1 MLGPTLVTERLI
13 LRPPEAIDFEPWA
26 AFMLDEESAKF
37 VGGLT
42 PAPTTWRGL
51 RSMIGCWAA
60 DGFGMFSVI
69 ERASGQWIGRLGPWS
84 PFGWPGKE
92 VGWGIARAHLGKGYA
107 TEGAAASIDWA
118 IDHLGWTD
126 IIHCIDPANTP
137 SEGVAKRLGS
147 VNRGPGQ
154 MPPPFENAPIN
165 LWGQSPAEWKA
176 RKR

>member
-1 MLGPTLVTERLI
+1 
-13 LRPPEAIDFEPWA
+13 
-26 AFMLDEESAKF
+26 
-37 VGGLT
+37 
-42 PAPTTWRGL
+42 
-51 RSMIGCWAA
+51 
-60 DGFGMFSVI
+60 
-69 ERASGQWIGRLGPWS
+69 
-84 PFGWPGKE
+84 

-107 TEGAAASIDWA
+107 TEGAAASMDWA